1 MKKLTA
7 GIFATIL
14 GLTAIDAYAA
24 VPSQHY
30 VDTVVAAAEGRA
42 ATDATTK
49 AGQALQG
56 AKTWVEEQAYLKAA
70 DISGKAD
77 TTYVDNQDAA
87 TLSAAKTY
95 AEGVAAQAE
104 SGAVATAN
112 AYTDTKVGNLP
123 QGTADVVT
131 YVDAKTSGIATE
143 KDLTA
148 LQATVAG
155 HTTSITNLTNDKLDK
170 STYTTDKA
178 TFETINGAAGKYE
191 PILDEAERAA
201 ITSGIDATKVGQIA
215 TAITNSTSAL
225 NQAETAATNALEAKN
240 TASAANT
247 TAGEA
252 KTAAENAQT
261 TANGAVTKAEGAV
274 STANTAK
281 STADAAKTAAETATT
296 NVANLT
302 TTVNGHTTSI
312 DALESGKLNV
322 VPATSETT
330 DGQYVLT
337 MKKSGETMTY
347 GWELITRSEG
357 K

>member
-30 VDTVVAAAEGRA
+30 VDTAVAAAEGRA

-70 DISGKAD
+70 DISDKAD
-77 TTYVDNQDAA
+77 KTYVDSQDAA
-87 TLSAAKTY
+87 TLSSAKTY
-95 AEGVAAQAE
+95 ADDVAAQAE
-104 SGAVATAN
+104 LDAN
-112 AYTDTKVGNLP
+112 AYTDTKVGNL
-123 QGTADVVT
+123 GTSADVVT
-131 YVDAKTSGIATE
+131 YVDAKTSDIASDTE
-143 KDLTA
+143 
-148 LQATVAG
+148 LQALKTTVSG
-155 HTTSITNLTNDKLDK
+155 HTTSIGNLTNNKLDK
-170 STYTTDKA
+170 DTYNTDKA
-178 TFETINGAAGKYE
+178 TFETLTGAAGKYE
-191 PILDEAERAA
+191 PILDAAERAA
-201 ITSGIDATKVGQIA
+201 ITSGITEAKVADIA

-225 NQAETAATNALEAKN
+225 SQAETAATNALEAKN
-240 TASAANT
+240 TATTANT
-247 TAGEA
+247 TASSA
-252 KTAAENAQT
+252 VT
-261 TANGAVTKAEGAV
+261 TAESAA

-281 STADAAKTAAETATT
+281 STADAAKEAADTATT
-296 NVANLT
+296 NVENLT
-302 TTVNGHTTSI
+302 TTVSGHTTSI
-312 DALESGKLNV
+312 GALQSDKLNV
-322 VPATSETT
+322 VPADSVTT

-337 MKKSGETMTY
+337 MKKNGETMTY

>member
-30 VDTVVAAAEGRA
+30 VDTAVAAAEGRA

-49 AGQALQG
+49 AGNALAE
-56 AKTWVEEQAYLKAA
+56 AKTWVDEQAYLQAA

-77 TTYVDNQDAA
+77 TSYVNEELAKKQNELDA
-87 TLSAAKTY
+87 TNVIVDPTK
-95 AEGVAAQAE
+95 
-104 SGAVATAN
+104 SGGNVVTKITAN
-112 AYTDTKVGNLP
+112 NG
-123 QGTADVVT
+123 VVT
-131 YVDAKTSGIATE
+131 YETGTVATTAGLE
-143 KDLTA
+143 A
-148 LQATVAG
+148 LQATVDG
-155 HTTSITNLTNDKLDK
+155 HTTSIGNLTNNKLDK
-170 STYTTDKA
+170 DTYNTDKA

-191 PILDEAERAA
+191 PILDAAERAA
-201 ITSGIDATKVGQIA
+201 ITSGITAEKVGDIA
-215 TAITNSTSAL
+215 TAI
-225 NQAETAATNALEAKN
+225 ETANGAKEVAENAVEVAQ
-240 TASAANT
+240 TAEVTANAANE

-252 KTAAENAQT
+252 KTAAANAQT
-261 TANGAVTKAEGAV
+261 TANGAV
-274 STANTAK
+274 STANAADATAK
-281 STADAAKTAAETATT
+281 AAQKDAGDAVAAAQEAKSAVNT
-296 NVANLT
+296 LT
-302 TTVNGHTTSI
+302 TTVEGHTTSI
-312 DALESGKLNV
+312 GALESGKLNV
-322 VPATSETT
+322 VPATSVTT